1 MTAERSLQ
9 AGCCRKILAVEWPLE
24 PRPID
29 RLSTGW
35 KSAALRN
42 RPFTYGR
49 EPLQQC
55 SAVTSDSL
63 WLLSSAANWHSR
75 PDSVST
81 LPCQEAARRRSGP
94 AGPDGVEA
102 QRSRVVDLDS
112 DVVSGRLQPMEW
124 PSSSCTA
131 PILRAPADQR
141 RIGSPHRV
149 RREVR
154 RVEAKFLDPAFE
166 DSGVRR
172 APKCGDS
179 ASGSRS
185 VHLWCRQGIGV
196 FYVDPTKALKR
207 SGSSPPSAT
216 KPGSLPG

>member
-9 AGCCRKILAVEWPLE
+9 AGCCRKISAVEWPLE

-131 PILRAPADQR
+131 PNSSCAGRSTSTWFAA
-141 RIGSPHRV
+141 S
-149 RREVR
+149 
-154 RVEAKFLDPAFE
+154 
-166 DSGVRR
+166 
-172 APKCGDS
+172 S
-179 ASGSRS
+179 ASRS
-185 VHLWCRQGIGV
+185 SKGRGQVPRPSLRGFG
-196 FYVDPTKALKR
+196 R
-207 SGSSPPSAT
+207 PPR
-216 KPGSLPG
+216 PQVR